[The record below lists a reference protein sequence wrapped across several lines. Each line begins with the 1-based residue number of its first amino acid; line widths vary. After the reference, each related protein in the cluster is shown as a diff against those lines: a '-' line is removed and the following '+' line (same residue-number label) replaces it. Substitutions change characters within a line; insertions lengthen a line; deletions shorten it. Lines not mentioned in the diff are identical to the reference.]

1 MDPSLELGIQ
11 NLTPPAED
19 DLGDQALALINER
32 RTEQGCPPLTRNNQL
47 DTAAYA
53 HSEDMALND
62 YFAHES
68 RDGSPF
74 WMRIQA
80 AGYNFALAAENLV
93 AGTADPAV
101 AVATWMSSD
110 AHRVN
115 ILNCDLTETGLG
127 FYTLDGDTGNINYT
141 YYWTQVFATPQ

>member
-1 MDPSLELGIQ
+1 MAGTGHSEPD
-11 NLTPPAED
+11 TPRRGRSGRSSA
-19 DLGDQALALINER
+19 GTDQRAPHRA
-32 RTEQGCPPLTRNNQL
+32 GCPPLTRNNQL